1 MDSVIKLLAISDH
14 VREIMVIEYMSF
26 PSPWDEETFL
36 ITLED
41 ERSNSFVAI
50 EDGMVVG
57 YCLALNLANMV
68 HILNLA
74 VHPDYRRRGI
84 ARQLVKEILMD
95 AAIKDKV
102 YAVLEVRK
110 SNVPARSLYA
120 SMGFSHASTWSRYYT
135 DTNEDAAIMVKDVRS
150 AMVQDV
156 ECTVIR
162 NVEVA
167 AQTFHIILEGE
178 LPLSAPGQFSMVQI
192 SNGMEPFL
200 RRPLAI
206 LGQKSKRQELLYR
219 IRGEGTRILSGKKR
233 GETLKVLGP
242 LGIGFTR
249 HDGKKIVYVA
259 GGIGLPAVL
268 SLAERIKS
276 GHLIIGAKN
285 RYDLPLLERIQATPN
300 TEIIIM
306 TEDGSLGNKGLATD
320 AIGDVIKDGDGGGDT
335 IIYACGPEGML
346 KEVSMLAAKTG
357 ILCEISLE
365 ERMSCGF
372 GACTSCVVRTIKGN
386 KRVCREGPVFNALD
400 IIWG

>member
-1 MDSVIKLLAISDH
+1 MDPVIILLATSNH
-14 VREIMVIEYMSF
+14 VREIMVIERMSF

-41 ERSNSFVAI
+41 ERCNSFVAI

-57 YCLALNLANMV
+57 YCLALNLGNMA

-74 VHPDYRRRGI
+74 VHLKYRRRGI

-95 AAIKDKV
+95 AAIRDKV

-110 SNVPARSLYA
+110 TNVPARSLYA
-120 SMGFSHASTWSRYYT
+120 SFGFSHVSTWSRYYT
-135 DTNEDAAIMVKDVRS
+135 DTNEDAAIMVKDLRS
-150 AMVQDV
+150 VMVQDV
-156 ECTVIR
+156 ECTVVR

-167 AQTFHIILEGE
+167 PQTFHIILEGE

-206 LGQKSKRQELLYR
+206 LGQENKRQELLYR
-219 IRGEGTRILSGKKR
+219 IKGEGTSILSGKKE
-233 GETLKVLGP
+233 GEALKVLGP
-242 LGIGFTR
+242 LGKGFTR

-259 GGIGLPAVL
+259 GGTGLPPVL

-276 GHLIIGAKN
+276 GHFIIGAKN
-285 RYDLPLLERIQATPN
+285 RYDLPLLERILAIEN
-300 TEIIIM
+300 TETIIM
-306 TEDGSLGNKGLATD
+306 TEDGSLGKKGLATD
-320 AIGDVIKDGDGGGDT
+320 VISDVISNGDQGEDT

-372 GACTSCVVRTIKGN
+372 GACTGCVVRTIKGN
-386 KRVCREGPVFNALD
+386 KRVCMEGPVFNALD

>member
-1 MDSVIKLLAISDH
+1 MDPVIILLATSDH
-14 VREIMVIEYMSF
+14 VREIMVIECMSF
-26 PSPWDEETFL
+26 PSPWDKETFL

-41 ERSNSFVAI
+41 ERCNSFVAI
-50 EDGMVVG
+50 EDGMIVG
-57 YCLALNLANMV
+57 YCLALNLADMV

-74 VHPDYRRRGI
+74 VHRNYRRRGI
-84 ARQLVKEILMD
+84 ARQLVNEILMD
-95 AAIKDKV
+95 AEVKDKV

-110 SNVPARSLYA
+110 SNVSARSLYL
-120 SMGFSHASTWSRYYT
+120 SMGFSHISTWSRYYT
-135 DTNEDAAIMVKDVRS
+135 DTNEDAAIMVKDLRS
-150 AMVQDV
+150 GMVQDI

-167 AQTFHIILEGE
+167 TQTFHIILEGE
-178 LPLSAPGQFSMVQI
+178 LPLSGPGQFSMVQI
-192 SNGMEPFL
+192 NNSVEPFL

-206 LGQKSKRQELLYR
+206 LGQKNKRQELLYR
-219 IRGEGTRILSGKKR
+219 IRGEGTRSLSEKKE

-242 LGIGFTR
+242 LGRGFTR
-249 HDGKKIVYVA
+249 HDGKKIIYVA
-259 GGIGLPAVL
+259 GGTGLPPVL

-276 GHLIIGAKN
+276 GHFIIGAKN
-285 RYDLPLLERIQATPN
+285 RNDLPLLERIQAIPN

-306 TEDGSLGNKGLATD
+306 TEDGSFGKKGLATD
-320 AIGDVIKDGDGGGDT
+320 VIGDVIRDGDYDEDT

-346 KEVSMLAAKTG
+346 KKVSTLAVKTG

-372 GACTSCVVRTIKGN
+372 GACAGCIVRTINGN
-386 KRVCREGPVFNALD
+386 KRVCREGPVFSARD